1 MNNWKVIVLLVVG
14 LAMFMLG
21 IYLSVYRA
29 GIGIFLAVGGG
40 MIMGSSSYFLAKK
53 KD

>member
-1 MNNWKVIVLLVVG
+1 MNKGTVLFVIIG

-21 IYLSVYRA
+21 IYLSVYWA

-40 MIMGSSSYFLAKK
+40 IIMGSSSYFLAKK

>member
-1 MNNWKVIVLLVVG
+1 MNMGTVLLVIG

-29 GIGIFLAVGGG
+29 GIGIFLAVAGG
-40 MIMGSSSYFLAKK
+40 IIIGSSSYFLAKK
-53 KD
+53 RD